1 MSDDRHKAISCSR
14 DDGRFIITCL
24 SRSSYEEENCKYTLR
39 FCYLGMQR
47 RKDISTVRNV
57 LAAILTVILLYQ
69 LGIFSKRERILE
81 ELPVLSKTNNIVPK
95 IRERALRVK
104 RFCNSTV
111 NRKLYEWSALHNGD
125 AINRA
130 TNVRFQIGEK
140 EFQLCTVLKG
150 GSLSW
155 KIFFKIN
162 KIRNKYLKDCKDKSK
177 CWKEE
182 SNRLSLIQAR
192 HPFLRLLSAWRH
204 IFQAEGWRNLE
215 VRFVN
220 NSYLLRQGLNK
231 YMKKLSVL

>member
-1 MSDDRHKAISCSR
+1 M
-14 DDGRFIITCL
+14 
-24 SRSSYEEENCKYTLR
+24 YKYTLQ

-47 RKDISTVRNV
+47 KEILTVKNV
-57 LAAILTVILLYQ
+57 LAATLSIILLYQ
-69 LGIFSKRERILE
+69 FGIFSKRERILE

-104 RFCNSTV
+104 HFCNSTV
-111 NRKLYEWSALHNGD
+111 NRKLSEWSALHNGD
-125 AINRA
+125 STNRA

-155 KIFFKIN
+155 KTFFKIN
-162 KIRNKYLKDCKDKSK
+162 KIRNKYLKDCEDESK

-215 VRFVN
+215 VRFVS
-220 NSYLLRQGLNK
+220 NSNLLRQGLDK
-231 YMKKLSVL
+231 YENFLYCKTFLLNPI